1 MTIEALVKELQREN
15 NTPWRNC
22 ASTNHLS
29 LNNLFHHLI
38 RADNGIFANL
48 PRDSSGGE
56 KSVRIQLLWGKII
69 DDIFDERFQGRGI
82 SPKSLKKYWDDFYN
96 ASEKALKNV
105 KWLHEL
111 LMERMSENPRGILD
125 EITENLRHN
134 FPFSQDRKENL
145 KKLAGSF
152 GFSCLYNWY
161 YGKEEQEQD
170 IWANSDKSLTQ
181 LERVFP
187 EYMYAAKVML
197 AAEPAELLARCVFAV
212 SAQCW
217 EENEDVRRA
226 LLRLL
231 WLPEDTAML
240 GMAEKSPEAACYAA
254 RYFYR
259 LGKTEHASKAVQIAL
274 EKKADMAVLRLLL
287 EDGLISLAFHDGNGQ
302 EWVLFRKMVMELTDS
317 GDEYAN
323 CLMGQALYHYWQD
336 DFSEAQWLKEL
347 LPEIDA
353 EQAEQLAYN
362 YFELGL
368 QGSSK
373 KQDHKLQAQ
382 CLFYMGKI
390 REDQGQSQQARD
402 CYEKASILKG
412 ENNPWAEKAE
422 KAQRNSGLLALAR
435 GNVKSEEVYELPIAS
450 RPSNY
455 VFLMGTSMPYRAFIG
470 TLPTK
475 EGGWNIILPD
485 TPKPPY
491 SSYYSYMPCSAGN
504 RLYTSRKDLCWAVG
518 QLLQDSALS
527 DGIPQMLFAFFSE
540 NQEENVRQA
549 TELLTKLSG
558 RLAVIGKDFRG
569 NRVSSFRKFLSRI
582 RVYVSIESDYCANL
596 LDSMQQMLHDQYQ
609 FYIPLN
615 IVNRYTHAA
624 QELFTKHPLFTPFL
638 NEKQSN
644 RPLNLVVLGTGRCA
658 MAVVREAM
666 ALPISNHP
674 VIIHVVGKDA
684 EHAKRCFQQNCPAVR
699 SQSWL
704 NDFVEVKFYSCPLDE
719 IPLYSLGEAD
729 ELASVLCS
737 GDYYIAAADQDNIN
751 VELGIRLRE
760 SILSRGGNDFS
771 SEPIIA
777 AQCTDSMGALLME
790 YMRVQNRG
798 GSDNWYS
805 SYHILKYGTS
815 DIFSWNELEN
825 GLVETRAK
833 AVHLSY
839 SSIDP
844 EEEEAKYLGLQDY
857 YLRYYNR
864 SSSRSTAVS
873 LVYRTFDA
881 GKYLDKKQYG
891 SPKDE
896 AELGELYQG
905 WLRAETNEKK
915 IDPERL
921 EKAAHL
927 EHIRWCLQ
935 IASRGWQ
942 TATKEQAEAYITK
955 GNPSHQ
961 MHIAKLHP
969 YLVPWEKLG
978 DTYIQIDKLWYQNH
992 SEHLKDPRATTK
1004 ESVEASTLF
1013 FKETGLF
1020 TK

>member
-38 RADNGIFANL
+38 RADNGVSDNL

-56 KSVRIQLLWGKII
+56 KSVRIRLLWGNII
-69 DDIFDERFQGRGI
+69 DDIFGERFQGREI

-111 LMERMSENPRGILD
+111 LMEKMSENPRGILD
-125 EITENLRHN
+125 EITEKLQHN
-134 FPFSQDRKENL
+134 FQFSQDRKENL

-181 LERVFP
+181 LERVYP
-187 EYMYAAKVML
+187 EYMYASKVML
-197 AAEPAELLARCVFAV
+197 AAEPAKLLARCVFAV

-217 EENEDVRRA
+217 EENEEVRHA

-231 WLPEDTAML
+231 WLPEDTTML
-240 GMAEKSPEAACYAA
+240 DMAEKSSEAACYAA
-254 RYFYR
+254 RYFYCK
-259 LGKTEHASKAVQIAL
+259 GDTENTLKAVSSAL
-274 EKKADMAVLRLLL
+274 DQKMYPEVFHLLL
-287 EDGLISLAFHDGNGQ
+287 EDNLISMVYREGDSQTWN
-302 EWVLFRKMVMELTDS
+302 LFRQTVMELAET
-317 GDEYAN
+317 GDAYAN
-323 CLMGQALYHYWQD
+323 CLIGQALYHYWQD
-336 DFSEAQWLKEL
+336 DFPEAQWLKEF
-347 LPEIDA
+347 LPKSNVESPENA
-353 EQAEQLAYN
+353 ACKH
-362 YFELGL
+362 FERGL
-368 QGSSK
+368 QQSDK
-373 KQDHKLQAQ
+373 KQKIQAQ
-382 CLFYMGKI
+382 CLFYLGKI
-390 REDQGQSQQARD
+390 YEEKGDDRQAQS
-402 CYEKASILKG
+402 CYEKAMAFKREG
-412 ENNPWAEKAE
+412 NPWAEKAE
-422 KAQRNSGLLALAR
+422 KAKRNVDLMAR
-435 GNVKSEEVYELPIAS
+435 VRSDAKSKEVYQLPIAERS
-450 RPSNY
+450 SNY
-455 VFLMGTSMPYRAFIG
+455 VFIMGTSNPYQAFIR
-470 TLPTK
+470 TLPVVD
-475 EGGWNIILPD
+475 GGWSIVLPN
-485 TPKPPY
+485 TPAPPY

-504 RLYTSRKDLCWAVG
+504 QLYTLCKDLNWAVE
-518 QLLQDSALS
+518 QLLKDS
-527 DGIPQMLFAFFSE
+527 GGVPQMLFAFFSE
-540 NQEENVRQA
+540 KQEDNVQQV
-549 TELLTKLSG
+549 TTLLVDLSKRLEKVRKGFGRKQVALFHKALSG
-558 RLAVIGKDFRG
+558 
-569 NRVSSFRKFLSRI
+569 I
-582 RVYVSIESDYCANL
+582 RVYASVESDYCASL
-596 LDSMQQMLHDQYQ
+596 LDSMQQMLYDQYQ

-624 QELFTKHPLFTPFL
+624 QGLFTKHPLFTPFL

-644 RPLNLVVLGTGRCA
+644 RPLNLVVLGTGKCA

-684 EHAKRCFQQNCPAVR
+684 EHAKRCFQQYCPAVM

-704 NDFVEVKFYSCPLDE
+704 NDYVEVRFYSCPLDE
-719 IPLYSLGEAD
+719 LPLYSAGGAD
-729 ELASVLCS
+729 ELVAVLCS
-737 GDYYIAAADQDNIN
+737 GDYYIAAADQDSIN

-805 SYHILKYGTS
+805 SYHILKFGTS

-839 SSIDP
+839 ASIDP

-905 WLRAETNEKK
+905 WLRPETNEKK
-915 IDPERL
+915 IDPKRL
-921 EKAAHL
+921 EKAARL

-942 TATKEQAEAYITK
+942 TATKEQAEAYIAK

-969 YLVPWEKLG
+969 YLVPWEELG

-992 SEHLKDPRATTK
+992 SEHLKDPRVTTK

-1020 TK
+1020 AK

>member
-29 LNNLFHHLI
+29 LKNFCHHLI
-38 RADNGIFANL
+38 RADNGISDNL

-56 KSVRIQLLWGKII
+56 KSVRIQLLWGNII
-69 DDIFDERFQGRGI
+69 NDIFDERFQGRGI
-82 SPKSLKKYWDDFYN
+82 SPKSLKKYWDDFFN

-111 LMERMSENPRGILD
+111 LMERMSENPCRILD

-181 LERVFP
+181 LEQAFP

-197 AAEPAELLARCVFAV
+197 AVEPAELLARCVFAV

-217 EENEDVRRA
+217 EENEEVRHA

-231 WLPEDTAML
+231 WLPDDVTML
-240 GMAEKSPEAACYAA
+240 DMAEKSPEAACYAA
-254 RYFYR
+254 RYFYCK
-259 LGKTEHASKAVQIAL
+259 GDTENTLKAVSIAL
-274 EKKADMAVLRLLL
+274 DQKTDPEVFHLLL
-287 EDGLISLAFHDGNGQ
+287 EDNLISMVYREGDSQTWN
-302 EWVLFRKMVMELTDS
+302 LFRQTVMELAKT
-317 GDEYAN
+317 GDAYAN
-323 CLMGQALYHYWQD
+323 CLIGQALYHYWQD
-336 DFSEAQWLKEL
+336 DFSEAQWLKEFL
-347 LPEIDA
+347 SKNDTESPENV
-353 EQAEQLAYN
+353 AYKH
-362 YFELGL
+362 FELGL
-368 QGSSK
+368 QDNRQ
-373 KQDHKLQAQ
+373 KQNQKLQAQ

-390 REDQGQSQQARD
+390 CEEQGESQQAKA
-402 CYEKASILKG
+402 CYEKALIFK
-412 ENNPWAEKAE
+412 EDNPWAEKAE
-422 KAQRNSGLLALAR
+422 KAKRNVDLMAR
-435 GNVKSEEVYELPIAS
+435 VRSDAKSKEVYQLPIAERS
-450 RPSNY
+450 SNY
-455 VFLMGTSMPYRAFIG
+455 VFIMGTSNPYQAFIR
-470 TLPTK
+470 TLPVVD
-475 EGGWNIILPD
+475 GGWNVVLTN
-485 TPKPPY
+485 TPTPPY
-491 SSYYSYMPCSAGN
+491 PSYYSYMPCSASN
-504 RLYTSRKDLCWAVG
+504 QLYTLCKDLNWAVE
-518 QLLQDSALS
+518 QLLKES
-527 DGIPQMLFAFFSE
+527 GGVPQILFAFFSE
-540 NQEENVRQA
+540 KQEDNVQQV
-549 TELLTKLSG
+549 TTLLVELSKRLEKIRKGFGRKQVALFHKALSG
-558 RLAVIGKDFRG
+558 
-569 NRVSSFRKFLSRI
+569 I
-582 RVYVSIESDYCANL
+582 RVYTSIESDYCANL
-596 LDSMQQMLHDQYQ
+596 LDSMQQMLYDQYQ

-624 QELFTKHPLFTPFL
+624 QGLFTKYPLFMPFL

-644 RPLNLVVLGTGRCA
+644 RTLNLVVLGTGKCA

-684 EHAKRCFQQNCPAVR
+684 EHAKRCFQQNCPAVM

-704 NDFVEVKFYSCPLDE
+704 NDYVEVKFYSCPLDE
-719 IPLYSLGEAD
+719 LPLYSAGDAD
-729 ELASVLCS
+729 ELVSVLCS
-737 GDYYIAAADQDNIN
+737 GDYYIAAADQDSIN

-805 SYHILKYGTS
+805 SYHILKFGTS

-825 GLVETRAK
+825 GLIETRAK

-839 SSIDP
+839 ANIDP
-844 EEEEAKYLGLQDY
+844 EEKEARYLGLQDY

-873 LVYRTFDA
+873 LVYRAFDA
-881 GKYLDKKQYG
+881 GKYLDKKEYG

-896 AELGELYQG
+896 AKLGKLYQS
-905 WLRAETNEKK
+905 WLRAENNEK
-915 IDPERL
+915 IALERL
-921 EKAAHL
+921 EKAACL

-935 IASRGWQ
+935 LVSQGWQ
-942 TATKEQAEAYITK
+942 TATKDQVEAYIAAR
-955 GNPSHQ
+955 NPSHQ
-961 MHIAKLHP
+961 LHIAKLHP
-969 YLVPWEKLG
+969 YLVPWKKLG
-978 DTYIQIDKLWYQNH
+978 DAYSQVNKVWYQHH
-992 SEHLKDPRATTK
+992 STQLKDPRTTTK
-1004 ESVEASTLF
+1004 GSVEASTLF
-1013 FKETGLF
+1013 FKETGLLS
-1020 TK
+1020 K